1 MLRPQVNIG
10 SLLDPVGLD
19 GLAHFTEHMLFYSSA
34 KYPVEDEYSKYV
46 SDHGGHTN
54 AWTASENTN
63 YQFDVNWDALEPTLD
78 RFAQFFISPA
88 ISADGV
94 DREVKAV
101 DSEHG
106 KNLATDAWRQLQL
119 YKHTANPAHPWAR
132 FATGNLE
139 TLGAAPRAAG
149 VDVRDASLD
158 EMEGWVRAMF
168 SAVPNKDLPIPSF
181 SPGVFLPSQVGT
193 LLRMVPVRDVQSL
206 ELAWQV
212 PPSQPQY
219 KQAPLSVLS
228 HLLGHE
234 GTGSLFSLLKSLG
247 WASSLVAGE
256 SGSSMSCASF
266 FYISVE
272 LTLEGYEHV
281 QEVGAAIFSYLAL
294 LQRDGIPR
302 SVYDELVA
310 LQRLRF
316 EFRDK
321 PSPYAYASGL
331 AGCMQVHGDEDL
343 LLGMYHVP
351 QIYDPEAI
359 SASLQRLTLD
369 GVRACWVSKELLP
382 EATSSEPWY
391 GTNYSL
397 SPLPQ
402 EWLDAWAAAG
412 IDGRLHLP
420 EPNPFVPTDFRLH
433 AAEPSVAQ
441 AHPNLLVHIPG
452 SLSLHHKTDLT
463 FTTPKAVIY
472 LDFQTPEA
480 YASPTAA
487 VLTRLYVKL
496 LLDYLN
502 EMAYPAELAGLTYSV
517 SNTQTGFQLTLTGYS
532 HRIGVLTEA
541 ILQRM
546 LGFKVLED
554 RFACVREAAHKEYQ
568 NVKYQ
573 QPYQYAMY
581 RRELLLNAK
590 RWSIDEYLLVVMG
603 LTAAD
608 LTSFVPRLFKMVH
621 LEALVVGN
629 IKAEEAAA
637 LGKHIIASL
646 AKELGTL
653 PVPASL
659 AKEFRVMK
667 VPVGSGSVLDEAGPN
682 PSNDNSAVVVA
693 FQAGPDELRLNALC
707 QLLVQ
712 MSKREAFHALRT
724 VEQLGYI
731 VSLFNNHEHLV
742 HTIEFVLQ
750 SNVHSAAHLASRVDV
765 FVEGLVSTLL
775 PTKCNIAPTAP
786 SESATPPSVTATT
799 CQNSD
804 SAAEAESEAQA
815 DPPVCTSPPPPSVTS
830 ESAAAAAADAGVEGL
845 PDVSDGVSE
854 FATAVEELIKDKL
867 EKPKRLNQLASRW
880 WNELFYGTHMYDR
893 QEREVATLKTL
904 QPADLLEFATQT
916 LLQPSTCRKV
926 TVQVRGTAE
935 AKPAVASADLAA
947 DAPADEA
954 KSDAETLKV
963 EAAAE
968 EVKEFEVQ
976 QSIVEVTAVQAT
988 QAGQQYVKDILMW
1001 KRGCEMWPNVAA
1013 ASKLA
1018 VVSL

>member
-1 MLRPQVNIG
+1 MVLYFTPRGHEEGKDDWLIYMGKDKFHVDDMSSSHVHLRLPEGAKLDDIPPEALEDCAQLVKHNSIQGCKSSSVTVVYTFWANLKKTGSMEVGQVGFHNNREVRKYKVEKRSTEIVNRMEKTKQERHPDLAEERLAYEAGLRSVRNAEGKASRAALKIAKDEHRKAEETKSYKTIMQQFSSSGRAWTAARRTWQLTDDSELAISLLRGLVGVRPQDGFPAEAVARKYNTWMDADDPFDVGGTCGAAFSNASCAADMYNNALANQAEYVARWNSGAAANGGLMRIAPLAIWAHARTTNAELIALAKQDALLSHPSEVCQDANAVYCVAIAALLKSGRAGGSSTQERAATAIRAVDSVIGVMDEVIQRWYRDSSTLTLEEIVVTHLIGHVKHAFLLAFYFLRRGTAYDVAIVETCRKLGDSDTNAAIHAFKLAFFFLHKRTRFEEALAETCRKLGDTDTNCAVVGAVMGALHGKVNIG

-149 VDVRDASLD
+149 VDVRDAVAAFHATHYSANLMRLAVVGRQSLD

-168 SAVPNKDLPIPSF
+168 SGVPNKDLPIPSF
-181 SPGVFLPSQVGT
+181 SPSVFLPSQMGT

-272 LTLEGYEHV
+272 LTLEGYAHV
-281 QEVGAAIFSYLAL
+281 QEVGASIFSYLAL
-294 LQRDGIPR
+294 LQRDGIPC

-331 AGCMQVHGDEDL
+331 AGCMQIHGDEDL

-359 SASLQRLTLD
+359 SASLQQLTLD
-369 GVRACWVSKELLP
+369 GVRACWVSKELLS
-382 EATSSEPWY
+382 EATSSEPW
-391 GTNYSL
+391 
-397 SPLPQ
+397 
-402 EWLDAWAAAG
+402 
-412 IDGRLHLP
+412 LHLP
-420 EPNPFVPTDFRLH
+420 EPNPFVPTDFSLH
-433 AAEPSVAQ
+433 TAEPSVAQ
-441 AHPNLLVHIPG
+441 AHPHLLVHIPG

-463 FTTPKAVIY
+463 FNTPKAVIY

-480 YASPTAA
+480 YAP
-487 VLTRLYVKL
+487 
-496 LLDYLN
+496 
-502 EMAYPAELAGLTYSV
+502 
-517 SNTQTGFQLTLTGYS
+517 
-532 HRIGVLTEA
+532 
-541 ILQRM
+541 
-546 LGFKVLED
+546 
-554 RFACVREAAHKEYQ
+554 
-568 NVKYQ
+568 
-573 QPYQYAMY
+573 
-581 RRELLLNAK
+581 
-590 RWSIDEYLLVVMG
+590 
-603 LTAAD
+603 
-608 LTSFVPRLFKMVH
+608 
-621 LEALVVGN
+621 
-629 IKAEEAAA
+629 
-637 LGKHIIASL
+637 
-646 AKELGTL
+646 
-653 PVPASL
+653 
-659 AKEFRVMK
+659 
-667 VPVGSGSVLDEAGPN
+667 
-682 PSNDNSAVVVA
+682 
-693 FQAGPDELRLNALC
+693 
-707 QLLVQ
+707 
-712 MSKREAFHALRT
+712 
-724 VEQLGYI
+724 
-731 VSLFNNHEHLV
+731 
-742 HTIEFVLQ
+742 
-750 SNVHSAAHLASRVDV
+750 
-765 FVEGLVSTLL
+765 
-775 PTKCNIAPTAP
+775 PTKPC
-786 SESATPPSVTATT
+786 
-799 CQNSD
+799 
-804 SAAEAESEAQA
+804 
-815 DPPVCTSPPPPSVTS
+815 VC
-830 ESAAAAAADAGVEGL
+830 
-845 PDVSDGVSE
+845 
-854 FATAVEELIKDKL
+854 
-867 EKPKRLNQLASRW
+867 
-880 WNELFYGTHMYDR
+880 
-893 QEREVATLKTL
+893 
-904 QPADLLEFATQT
+904 
-916 LLQPSTCRKV
+916 
-926 TVQVRGTAE
+926 
-935 AKPAVASADLAA
+935 
-947 DAPADEA
+947 
-954 KSDAETLKV
+954 
-963 EAAAE
+963 
-968 EVKEFEVQ
+968 
-976 QSIVEVTAVQAT
+976 
-988 QAGQQYVKDILMW
+988 
-1001 KRGCEMWPNVAA
+1001 
-1013 ASKLA
+1013 
-1018 VVSL
+1018 